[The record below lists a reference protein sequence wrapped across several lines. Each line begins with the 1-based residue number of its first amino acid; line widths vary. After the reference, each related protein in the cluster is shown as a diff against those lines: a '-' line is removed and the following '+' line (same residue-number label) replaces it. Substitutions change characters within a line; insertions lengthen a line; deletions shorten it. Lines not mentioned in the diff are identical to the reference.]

1 MFVRMSHWKCKKEFW
16 TEDFKLFNKGA
27 VSIMEN
33 HSGFIK
39 AMLLGGKNTSER
51 IAFTMWENEEAYS
64 NFSRHKDLEK
74 IIKMFEH
81 MYEKNGSPKP
91 FEYEVRA
98 ES

>member
-51 IAFTMWENEEAYS
+51 IASVSYTHLTLPTN
-64 NFSRHKDLEK
+64 R
-74 IIKMFEH
+74 
-81 MYEKNGSPKP
+81 
-91 FEYEVRA
+91 EV
-98 ES
+98 

>member
-16 TEDFKLFNKGA
+16 TEDFKLLK
-27 VSIMEN
+27 N
-33 HSGFIK
+33 HNGFIK
-39 AMLLGGKNTSER
+39 AMLLGIKNTSER
-51 IAFTMWENEEAYS
+51 IAFTMWDNEEAYS
-64 NFSRHKDLEK
+64 NFSSHKDLEK